1 MDKIVLRGGRP
12 LNGVVPI
19 AGAKNAALPILMAT
33 LVAPGRHRLVNV
45 PELVDVSTTLSLL
58 GRIGCPSLVSPG
70 TVQLDTTRISYSEA
84 PYDLV
89 RKMRASVLA
98 LGPLLARC
106 GEAKVSLPGGCAIG
120 MRPIDQ
126 HLKGLEALG
135 AKFQL
140 EDGYVYGQADK
151 LVGNRIPL
159 DVPTVTGTEN
169 ILMAAVLAEGES
181 RIENAAREPEIVDLA
196 NFLNSLGAKIEGAG
210 TSILKVQGV
219 TSMAP
224 PAEAYSILPD
234 RIEAATYLIAGA
246 ITGGDLTIRGACVQ
260 DLQPVI
266 AKLRETGCEITID
279 GSDIRIQR
287 TGPIRSVNL
296 STEPHP
302 GFPTDVQAQ
311 FMALMTLGDGVSE
324 IHENIFENRFMHV
337 PELGRM
343 GAQVEVSGN
352 TARITGVSQ
361 LNGATVMATDLR
373 ASASLVLAGLST
385 PATTQVLRLYHLDRG
400 YERLVEKLLAI
411 GADVARVPQERD
423 EFGKDSRQSA
433 TA

>member
-1 MDKIVLRGGRP
+1 MDKIVIRGGRP

-70 TVQLDTTRISYSEA
+70 TVQLDTSRISFSEA

-89 RKMRASVLA
+89 RRMRASVLA

-126 HLKGLEALG
+126 HLKGMECLG
-135 AKFQL
+135 AKFEL
-140 EDGYVYGQADK
+140 NEGYVYGRAEK
-151 LVGNRIPL
+151 LVGNRVPL

-210 TSILKVQGV
+210 TSTLKIQGV
-219 TSMAP
+219 TSLAP

-246 ITGGDLTIRGACVQ
+246 ITGGDLTITGAKSE
-260 DLQPVI
+260 DLVPVI
-266 AKLRETGCEITID
+266 AKLREAGCDVEVD
-279 GSDIRIQR
+279 GDSVRIRR
-287 TGPIRSVNL
+287 SGPIRSVDID
-296 STEPHP
+296 TEPHP

-311 FMALMTLGDGVSE
+311 FMALMSLGDGVSE
-324 IHENIFENRFMHV
+324 IRENIFENRFMHV
-337 PELGRM
+337 PELSRM
-343 GAQVEVSGN
+343 GAEIEVVGN
-352 TARITGVSQ
+352 TARVSGMDQ
-361 LNGATVMATDLR
+361 LTGATVMATDLR
-373 ASASLVLAGLST
+373 ASASLVLAALST

-411 GADVARVPQERD
+411 GAEVARVPQERD
-423 EFGKDSRQSA
+423 EFAKVARL
-433 TA
+433 TAAG

>member
-33 LVAPGRHRLVNV
+33 LVAPGRHKLVNV

-70 TVQLDTTRISYSEA
+70 TVQLDTTRISYNEA

-89 RKMRASVLA
+89 RRMRASVLA
-98 LGPLLARC
+98 LGPLLGRC

-126 HLKGLEALG
+126 HLKGMEALG

-140 EDGYVYGQADK
+140 EDGYVYGRADK

-169 ILMAAVLAEGES
+169 ILMAAVFAEGES

-210 TSILKVQGV
+210 TSTLLVQGV
-219 TSMAP
+219 TSMSP
-224 PAEAYSILPD
+224 PEEAYSILPD

-246 ITGGDLTIRGACVQ
+246 ITGGDLTIRGARVE
-260 DLQPVI
+260 DLLPVI
-266 AKLRETGCEITID
+266 AKLREAGCEITID

-287 TGPIRSVNL
+287 NGPIRSVDL
-296 STEPHP
+296 DTAPHP

-311 FMALMTLGDGVSE
+311 FMALMTLGDGVSQ
-324 IHENIFENRFMHV
+324 IRENIFENRFMHV

-343 GAQVEVSGN
+343 GAQVDVDGN
-352 TARITGVSQ
+352 TASVTGVSE

-423 EFGKDSRQSA
+423 EFGKDARLSA
-433 TA
+433 TS

>member
-1 MDKIVLRGGRP
+1 MDKIVIRGGRP
-12 LNGVVPI
+12 LNGFVPI

-58 GRIGCPSLVSPG
+58 GRLGCPSLVNPG
-70 TVQLDTTRISYSEA
+70 SVQLDTTRISFNEA

-89 RKMRASVLA
+89 RRMRASVLA

-126 HLKGLEALG
+126 HLKGMEALG
-135 AKFQL
+135 AEFVLQ
-140 EDGYVYGQADK
+140 DGYVHGHAKK
-151 LVGNRIPL
+151 LTGNRIPL
-159 DVPTVTGTEN
+159 DVPTGTGTEN

-196 NFLNSLGAKIEGAG
+196 NFLNACGAKIEGAG
-210 TSILKVQGV
+210 TETLLVQGV
-219 TSMAP
+219 SSLAP
-224 PAEAYSILPD
+224 ASEAYSILPD

-246 ITGGDLTIRGACVQ
+246 ITGGDLTITGVNPG
-260 DLQPVI
+260 DLTPVL
-266 AKLRETGCEITID
+266 AKLREAGCLVD
-279 GSDIRIQR
+279 VSDTSIRIR
-287 TGPIRSVNL
+287 REGPIRSVAID
-296 STEPHP
+296 TEPHP

-311 FMALMTLGDGVSE
+311 FMALMTLGDGCAE
-324 IHENIFENRFMHV
+324 IRENIFENRFMHV

-343 GAQVEVSGN
+343 GADIAVEGN
-352 TARITGVSQ
+352 TARVTGVEE
-361 LNGATVMATDLR
+361 LAGATVMATDLR

-423 EFGKDSRQSA
+423 EFGKSQRLSA
-433 TA
+433 VG

>member
-1 MDKIVLRGGRP
+1 MDKIVIRGGRP

-33 LVAPGRHRLVNV
+33 LLAPGRHKLTNV

-70 TVQLDTTRISYSEA
+70 TVQLDTSRISFSEA

-89 RKMRASVLA
+89 RRMRASVLA

-106 GEAKVSLPGGCAIG
+106 GSAKVSLPGGCAIG

-126 HLKGLEALG
+126 HLKGMEALG
-135 AKFQL
+135 ASFEL
-140 EDGYVYGQADK
+140 RDGYVFGQAEK
-151 LVGNRIPL
+151 LVGARIVL

-169 ILMAAVLAEGES
+169 ILMAAVLAEGHS

-196 NFLNSLGAKIEGAG
+196 NFLNSLGAKIRNAGESTIEVEGV
-210 TSILKVQGV
+210 SSL
-219 TSMAP
+219 AP
-224 PAEAYSILPD
+224 PEEAYSILPD

-246 ITGGDLTIRGACVQ
+246 ITGGDLTITGARAD
-260 DLQPVI
+260 DLQPVL
-266 AKLRETGCEITID
+266 AKLREAGCEIDCIND
-279 GSDIRIQR
+279 AIRLQR
-287 TGPIRSVNL
+287 KGPIRSVNI

-311 FMALMTLGDGVSE
+311 FMSLMALGDGVSN
-324 IHENIFENRFMHV
+324 IQENIFENRFMHV
-337 PELGRM
+337 PELNRM
-343 GAQVEVSGN
+343 GASIQVNGN
-352 TARITGVSQ
+352 TGMVTGVEE
-361 LNGATVMATDLR
+361 LTGATVMATDLR

-411 GADVARVPQERD
+411 GADVARVPQDRD
-423 EFGKDSRQSA
+423 EFGKGTQA
-433 TA
+433 TAAG

>member
-33 LVAPGRHRLVNV
+33 LVAPGRHKLVNV

-70 TVQLDTTRISYSEA
+70 SVQLDTTRISYSEA

-89 RKMRASVLA
+89 RRMRASVLA

-126 HLKGLEALG
+126 HLKGMEALG
-135 AKFQL
+135 AEFKL
-140 EDGYVYGQADK
+140 EDGYVYGRADK

-210 TSILKVQGV
+210 TSTILVQGV
-219 TSMAP
+219 SSMTP
-224 PAEAYSILPD
+224 PTEAYSILPD

-246 ITGGDLTIRGACVQ
+246 ITGGDLTIRGARVE
-260 DLQPVI
+260 DLLPVI
-266 AKLRETGCEITID
+266 AKLRETGCELTID

-287 TGPIRSVNL
+287 HGPIRSVDL
-296 STEPHP
+296 DTAPHP

-311 FMALMTLGDGVSE
+311 FMALMSLGDGVSE
-324 IHENIFENRFMHV
+324 IRENIFENRFMHV

-343 GAQVEVSGN
+343 GAQIDVDGN
-352 TARITGVSQ
+352 TARVTGVSV

-411 GADVARVPQERD
+411 GADVARVPQDRD
-423 EFGKDSRQSA
+423 EFGKDARLSA
-433 TA
+433 TS